1 LCHSHELHY
10 AALAV
15 LLGCMVGFA
24 VAHKH
29 GKCSEA
35 GSDALHPLKPEQHAD
50 THPSKSS
57 SDGLSPEQRKEVL
70 QGLASLLASALHAK
84 QQPQSDELQS
94 AMSGSN
100 TTASSSSSV
109 SGGGKESGVVDA
121 AGLRQRRNARAQTS
135 AH

>member
-1 LCHSHELHY
+1 
-10 AALAV
+10 
-15 LLGCMVGFA
+15 MVGFA

-35 GSDALHPLKPEQHAD
+35 GSDALQPEQHAD

-100 TTASSSSSV
+100 ATASSSSSV
-109 SGGGKESGVVDA
+109 SGGGKECGVVDA